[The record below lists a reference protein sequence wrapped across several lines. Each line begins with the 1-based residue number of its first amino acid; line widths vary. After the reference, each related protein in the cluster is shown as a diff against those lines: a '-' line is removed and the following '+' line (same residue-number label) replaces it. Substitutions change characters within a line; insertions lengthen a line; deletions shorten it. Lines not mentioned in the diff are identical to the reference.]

1 MKLFTDDI
9 IKKLKSNARL
19 GDVPLAKAKPVC
31 KFFAPHGSWTWYP
44 FSMDEDGYCFG
55 LVVGHE
61 VEYGMFHRSELE
73 EYVGPMGLR
82 IERDLYW
89 SAEMYELISAHHR
102 NMFVG

>member
-9 IKKLKSNARL
+9 IKKLKSNAKL

-89 SAEMYELISAHHR
+89 KAEIYELISAHHR

>member
-9 IKKLKSNARL
+9 IKKLKSNAKL

-55 LVVGHE
+55 
-61 VEYGMFHRSELE
+61 
-73 EYVGPMGLR
+73 
-82 IERDLYW
+82 
-89 SAEMYELISAHHR
+89 
-102 NMFVG
+102 